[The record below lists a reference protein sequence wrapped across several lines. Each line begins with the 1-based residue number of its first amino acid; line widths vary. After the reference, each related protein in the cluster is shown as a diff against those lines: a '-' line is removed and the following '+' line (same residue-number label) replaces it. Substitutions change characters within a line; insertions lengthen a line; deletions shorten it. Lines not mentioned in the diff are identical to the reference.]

1 MNYFSRLICMAFL
14 FSFAIQGFG
23 QKVKVGY
30 DKATDFSKYHTYTWA
45 EPQTI
50 PERPVLYDYVVK
62 AVDAEL
68 HAKGLERTEKNG
80 DLTLVPAG
88 GIDYGSNLQAG
99 TPVLPVYGGGPPP
112 GMNATM
118 WTGAQP
124 FPSSSGPITAKG
136 KLTLEFVD
144 RQRNDVV
151 WNGTVTQAL
160 DPNQKEE
167 SLSLA
172 EKAVVKL
179 LKKFPPKGH

>member
-1 MNYFSRLICMAFL
+1 MNCSRPLIYAAL
-14 FSFAIQGFG
+14 VLSFAIQAFG
-23 QKVKVGY
+23 QKVKIGY
-30 DKATDFSKYHTYTWA
+30 DKAADFSKYRTYTWA
-45 EPQTI
+45 KPQTN

-68 HAKGLERTEKNG
+68 RTKGLEKTESSG

-112 GMNATM
+112 SMNATM

-124 FPSSSGPITAKG
+124 ALGSSGPITAKG
-136 KLTLEFVD
+136 NLTLEFVD
-144 RQRNDVV
+144 RQSNDVV
-151 WNGTVTQAL
+151 WNGSVTQAL
-160 DPNQKEE
+160 DPTQKQE
-167 SLSLA
+167 SLILA

-179 LKKFPPKGH
+179 LKKFPPKRH